1 MRLSRIRLKS
11 PHTHPIVFG
20 YSSFNFWLS
29 LKMKAS
35 HHSLRQRKSLL
46 MKKLI
51 RIIFIF
57 LFFGLSI
64 SSGYAEKTVPDTVKT
79 GIYITSIHDIDFKQK
94 EYTINLWIWL
104 KYRNKEFDF
113 LQNLE
118 IPQAK
123 SFTKSFSTVDSSG
136 PEIYVLMKLQCVMK
150 DSWRISNF
158 PFDRQRLRLSF
169 ENSQFDSRSLVFA
182 PDTLGKHFDPRFT
195 INGWK
200 IDSFTINI
208 TKQSYETTFGD
219 ASLDKPHTEYSAYR
233 VRIGISRDALG
244 LFWKMFL
251 GMYVAFIIAFVCF
264 FIHSDSIDS
273 RFGLSVGS
281 LFAVVGNK
289 YIIDSAL
296 PESTSYTLVDMLHGL
311 TLFFIIGVI
320 IANAYA
326 LRLIKKGRAVESFQ
340 FDKIAAAIM
349 LALYMILNLYFI
361 YQAST
366 TG

>member
-1 MRLSRIRLKS
+1 
-11 PHTHPIVFG
+11 
-20 YSSFNFWLS
+20 
-29 LKMKAS
+29 
-35 HHSLRQRKSLL
+35 

-51 RIIFIF
+51 RIVFVILILDIFI
-57 LFFGLSI
+57 LS
-64 SSGYAEKTVPDTVKT
+64 GQAQKAAVDTVKT

-94 EYTINLWIWL
+94 EYTINLWLWL
-104 KYRNKEFDF
+104 KYKNKEFDF

-123 SFTKSFSTVDSSG
+123 SFSKSFSTVDSSG

-169 ENSQFDSRSLVFA
+169 ENSQFDSRSLVFFS
-182 PDTLGKHFDPRFT
+182 DTLGKHFDPRFT

-200 IDSFTINI
+200 IDSFTI
-208 TKQSYETTFGD
+208 TVSKQSYETAFGD
-219 ASLDKPHTEYSAYR
+219 PSLEKPHTEYSTYR
-233 VRIGISRDALG
+233 VRIGISRDAMG

-326 LRLIKKGRAVESFQ
+326 LRLIKKGKANESSR
-340 FDKIAAAIM
+340 FDRKAAAFM
-349 LALYMILNLYFI
+349 LGFYIILNLYFI